1 MKKIKILSVLL
12 ILSFVSL
19 ALGQS
24 VSEVWIIPADDANAA
39 AWQAAGNARG
49 IDFNANS
56 THTGNTVIIADHT
69 GNIVHVHNAAD
80 GSYLW
85 SLDTTGVGPVFTG
98 HTVSPYRVAVTEDG
112 QIFANSFDGIIVKW
126 ADDAASTVPS
136 IVIDLSGETGNS
148 RSLEAVGSG
157 NNVRILFSK
166 GTDIRVFDDNGTG
179 AFVESVG
186 RTIATGWTAECE
198 AIASADSNLV
208 YASKIGSGGDQK
220 PFRRV
225 YELTA
230 TGYVNN
236 ETLVAALPYISWFQ
250 PNGLDVGAGYYIL
263 AEAAGAYDGFA
274 IGTIAGANY
283 NPESGDTDADNV
295 YDGGMNGA
303 STVADIAFDP
313 TTLSAYWT
321 TAGTGATAG
330 IGCIKA
336 IEPPPASDG
345 DLVINEIHYNPASS
359 QGTDE
364 LYEFVEIY
372 NTTTASIDLT
382 GLTLESGTNV
392 VDLSGNTIAAN
403 DFVVVAYTGATYSS
417 LTCPVID
424 VGAYFGLSNT
434 ASTFLIKY
442 GDTVIDS
449 VSYDDDGDP
458 WPSAADGG
466 GPSLEL
472 KDPLTDNALGENW
485 QASYVVGGTPG
496 QVNSTLPPVFDWELD
511 INSYSFFKNDHF
523 TRGIAYNP
531 ATGHLLIASRTGGN
545 NVFILDAATGDSLSK
560 LDMIGVS
567 GGTYAMNIIRVNSDG
582 VIYLGNLGGI
592 SGSIFKIYRWEN
604 ESAAPTV
611 AFEGAVAQRTGDSFG
626 LYGTGT
632 STTLYA
638 SGSGSTHIYAFTT
651 SDGLSY
657 AITDTITVASGL
669 ARGGISSIGNGEF
682 WVDGAGTSTSHI
694 ASNGSVIAAIDG
706 NLVDIG
712 WHNVAYIPTSGGR
725 KLVSI
730 VGRNSTVRGNQ
741 VQVWDITSSEM
752 NPALLDTVDLTST
765 YNANVNASGDLAFK
779 DNGNGTIT
787 IYEMITN
794 NGIAAWTLAVP
805 PAIPELTIA
814 EAKVDANGDFVPDLL
829 NETVTIQGVVTTPN
843 YDSNTNYHLQD
854 ATAGICLQ
862 TFSFTSGLN
871 PGDEVTITGK
881 ITQYNGLTQINP
893 ASETDVAVTSTGN
906 VIEPSKI
913 TISELGESTEGLLV
927 EADSVWIVN
936 LADWPA
942 EGSNADIDLTDG
954 IDTVTLRI
962 DKETDLDGWTPPAG
976 MMKLIAVGSQYTSA
990 TPPDDGY
997 QLIGTF
1003 REHFMEIIIHPEPE
1017 ELYTWWEKNAGDY
1030 TFFQSDNNTRGMDLN
1045 PVTGHLLVASRTGG
1059 NNIHVLEAEN
1069 GTFLSGL
1076 DMTDVS
1082 GGIFPITLV
1091 SVANDGVTYG
1101 CNLTTSGT
1109 GFKFYRWGDES
1120 STPTVAF
1127 EGDLDQRVGD
1137 SFTVIGSGA
1146 NTIVYASGSNV
1157 TKIYVF
1163 TTTDGINFSLFD
1175 EVPIGSSLARGG
1187 IAPVADTLG
1196 SDIWVNCS
1204 GKQAALIDT
1213 SGTIITTIDTS
1224 MHVYFAHIDYMETG
1238 DGRKLIAVA
1247 GGNCG
1252 DVPACMRSEVWD
1264 VTDPFNPWRFAYGSM
1279 TNTPVANV
1287 NGTGIAILEE
1297 KENGVLNLYHLLS
1310 NNGIALYSEEEFIPP
1325 ILVDVT
1331 FEVNM
1336 SVQTIL
1342 GNFNI
1347 ASDFV
1352 DIAGNFN
1359 EWGGNAMVLDDAD
1372 GDSVYFITVVDL
1384 HPGENLEY
1392 KFRIN
1397 GSWDDATCE
1406 FPFEGPNRTYVVPD
1420 TNSVV
1425 FHWYDDKDRSALGIE
1440 DVSALP
1446 KEFALNQN
1454 YPNPFN
1460 PTTFIKYDLPKEAAV
1475 RIVIYDLM
1483 GKEVRTLVNEKQNAG
1498 YESILWNGRDNQGR
1512 MVSSGL
1518 YIYQM
1523 ITDEFQKTRKMVLL
1537 K

>member
-1 MKKIKILSVLL
+1 MKKVIGILFLLVLMVT
-12 ILSFVSL
+12 FT
-19 ALGQS
+19 LGQS
-24 VSEVWIIPADDANAA
+24 VSEVWIIPADDTNAA

-49 IDFNANS
+49 LDINTAS
-56 THTGNTVIIADHT
+56 TTTGNTVLYADNVKKT
-69 GNIVHVHNAAD
+69 VHVHDAAD
-80 GSYLW
+80 GSYIH
-85 SLDTTGVGPVFTG
+85 SLDTTGIVGSGIFG
-98 HTVSPYRVAVTEDG
+98 WLDPYRVAVTQDG
-112 QIFANSFDGIIVKW
+112 QVFACAYDGRVVRW
-126 ADDAASTVPS
+126 ADDAVTTPGALA
-136 IVIDLSGETGNS
+136 IDPVADGHTGNS
-148 RSLEAVGSG
+148 RGFEVVGSG
-157 NNVRILFSK
+157 NSVRVFVGK
-166 GTDIRVFDDNGTG
+166 GTDILVYDDDGTG
-179 AFVESVG
+179 TFVEDTTL
-186 RTIATGWTAECE
+186 TIATGWSTECE
-198 AIASADSNLV
+198 AIASSDSNLV
-208 YASKIGSGGDQK
+208 YASEIGSGGDQK

-236 ETLVAALPYISWFQ
+236 ETLVAALPYTSWFQ

-313 TTLSAYWT
+313 TTLRTYWT
-321 TAGTGATAG
+321 TAGTGAIAG

-345 DLVINEIHYNPASS
+345 DLVVNEIHYNPASS
-359 QGTDE
+359 QGTDD
-364 LYEFVEIY
+364 LYEFLEIY
-372 NTTTASIDLT
+372 NTTTAAIDLT

-403 DFVVVAYTGATYSS
+403 DFVVVAFTGATYSS
-417 LTCPVID
+417 LACPVIG

-449 VSYDDDGDP
+449 VKYDDDGAP

-511 INSYSFFKNDHF
+511 INSYSFFNNDHY

-531 ATGHLLIASRTGGN
+531 ATEHLLIASRTGGS

-560 LDMIGVS
+560 LDMTGIS
-567 GGTYAMNIIRVNSDG
+567 GGTYAMNIIRVDLDG

-604 ESAAPTV
+604 ETAVPTV
-611 AFEGAVAQRTGDSFG
+611 AYEGNPTLRTGDSFG

-632 STTLYA
+632 STILYA
-638 SGSGSTHIYAFTT
+638 SGSGSTDIYAFTT
-651 SDGLSY
+651 TDGSSFT
-657 AITDTITVASGL
+657 ITDTITVASGL
-669 ARGGISSIGNGEF
+669 ARGGISPIGNGEF
-682 WVDGAGTSTSHI
+682 WVNGAGTSTSHI
-694 ASNGSVIAAIDG
+694 DADGSVIAAIDG

-730 VGRNSTVRGNQ
+730 VGRNSTIRGNQ
-741 VQVWDITSSEM
+741 VQVWDITSSET
-752 NPALLDTVDLTST
+752 NPALLDTVDLTSA
-765 YNANVNASGDLAFK
+765 YNANLNASGDLAFK
-779 DNGNGTIT
+779 DNGDGTIT

-862 TFSFTSGLN
+862 TFSFTLGLN

-881 ITQYNGLTQINP
+881 ITQYKGLTQINP

-927 EADSVWIVN
+927 EVDSVWIVN

-976 MMKLIAVGSQYTSA
+976 MMDLIAVGSQYTST
-990 TPPDDGY
+990 TPLDDGY
-997 QLIGTF
+997 QLLGTF
-1003 REHFMEIIIHPEPE
+1003 REHFIEIIIHPEPE

-1175 EVPIGSSLARGG
+1175 EVPIGSSMARGG

-1252 DVPACMRSEVWD
+1252 DVPVCMRSEVWD

-1297 KENGVLNLYHLLS
+1297 KEDGVLNLYHLLS
-1310 NNGIALYSEEEFIPP
+1310 NNGIALYCAEEIIENTPP
-1325 ILVDVT
+1325 TAFHLISPENNATIT
-1331 FEVNM
+1331 FEDLTADTLLEFKWSRSFDIDPLD
-1336 SVQTIL
+1336 SVTCYEMIVLDESQL
-1342 GNFNI
+1342 
-1347 ASDFV
+1347 
-1352 DIAGNFN
+1352 
-1359 EWGGNAMVLDDAD
+1359 MVLDTIFTDTLNYLLILNNATYEWFVLAKD
-1372 GDSVYFITVVDL
+1372 TRGGIT
-1384 HPGENLEY
+1384 
-1392 KFRIN
+1392 
-1397 GSWDDATCE
+1397 SS
-1406 FPFEGPNRTYVVPD
+1406 D
-1420 TNSVV
+1420 TFKVIFDIQVSIDEV
-1425 FHWYDDKDRSALGIE
+1425 AGI
-1440 DVSALP
+1440 P
-1446 KEFALNQN
+1446 KTFALNQN

-1460 PTTFIKYDLPKEAAV
+1460 PTTFIKYDLPKEAIV
-1475 RIVIYDLM
+1475 KIVIYDLM
-1483 GKEVRTLVNEKQNAG
+1483 GRKVRTLLNEKQNAG
-1498 YESILWNGRDNQGR
+1498 YKSITWNGRDNNGQ
-1512 MVSSGL
+1512 MVSSGM

-1523 ITDEFQKTRKMVLL
+1523 ITDEFQKTKKMMLL